1 MEQNK
6 KSIFQDIKNILS
18 DKKILILFISSTVC
32 LSIVCIFFCFF
43 LQNEK
48 VDDRNFLVYFT
59 VNCFSLILSTSFPL
73 ALSGFIK
80 RKNYFEN
87 HNEENTKKLFLRKIF
102 CVFIISLGF
111 AWLGVLLNTI
121 IQLIILGIYFYAENV
136 FYFLLV
142 LPVWLFFVSCFAIK
156 IYHSFKNTK
165 NADRVSSFFPLA
177 LLWIFQL
184 LFILG
189 LNFFSYKFFMVP
201 FLVGIFGSVILLYFS
216 NKKFNIEKNLYE

>member
-1 MEQNK
+1 MEQKK

-18 DKKILILFISSTVC
+18 DKKILNLFISSTAC
-32 LSIVCIFFCFF
+32 LSITCILFCFF

-48 VDDRNFLVYFT
+48 VDDRNFLVSFT
-59 VNCFSLILSTSFPL
+59 VNCCTLILSTSFPL

-80 RKNYFEN
+80 RNNYFEN
-87 HNEENTKKLFLRKIF
+87 SGEENAKKFFLRKIF

-121 IQLIILGIYFYAENV
+121 IQLIILKIYFYAENV

-165 NADRVSSFFPLA
+165 NADRVSTFFPLA
-177 LLWIFQL
+177 LFWIFQL

-216 NKKFNIEKNLYE
+216 NKKFNIEKNLYD

>member
-18 DKKILILFISSTVC
+18 DKTILILFISATVFF
-32 LSIVCIFFCFF
+32 SITCIFFCFF

-59 VNCFSLILSTSFPL
+59 VNCCNLILSTSFPL
-73 ALSGFIK
+73 ALSVFIK
-80 RKNYFEN
+80 KKNYFEN
-87 HNEENTKKLFLRKIF
+87 HKEENAKKFFLRKIF

-121 IQLIILGIYFYAENV
+121 IQLIILKIYFYAENV

-156 IYHSFKNTK
+156 IIIVLKIQKMQIEY
-165 NADRVSSFFPLA
+165 RRFFR
-177 LLWIFQL
+177 
-184 LFILG
+184 
-189 LNFFSYKFFMVP
+189 
-201 FLVGIFGSVILLYFS
+201 
-216 NKKFNIEKNLYE
+216 